1 MNDQEVD
8 ANKIIQ
14 SLLRQVSEYAQKV
27 AILEAYIETRSN
39 ETQRKIE

>member
-1 MNDQEVD
+1 MNDEQLD

-27 AILEAYIETRSN
+27 AILEAYIETHLK
-39 ETQRKIE
+39 ETQEKTQ